1 MDGLPLIIS
10 RFLNYVPAITGGFL
24 ALYLYRI
31 YKAKKE
37 SQ

>member
-10 RFLNYVPAITGGFL
+10 RFLNYVPAITGGLL
-24 ALYLYRI
+24 ALYLYRK
-31 YKAKKE
+31 YQAKKE